1 VATEAAVLDAIERLA
16 KNGRTV
22 VIIAHRLTTI
32 ARCDRVVRLHQG
44 RLVSAGTFAQVV
56 GDAPKAEGL
65 VSRPR

>member
-1 VATEAAVLDAIERLA
+1 
-16 KNGRTV
+16 
-22 VIIAHRLTTI
+22 
-32 ARCDRVVRLHQG
+32 VVRLHQG